1 MKCFIILTILSC
13 FLISET
19 SNIFLNTSKVSIQ
32 IQKDIPDK
40 KLQKYYKFKNG
51 INFDLEFPFYVGFI
65 KTSLDFSFYDN
76 LTSESRNFISTHPNI
91 VWGMILKLNQKIEW
105 FNGLSMGGYIYYFK
119 DSWEEIFTLGSNTET
134 EISFGFS
141 SSFSYYI
148 NNNFHL
154 IFSVKNYHLLTYQNI
169 NITSLSIGIGKT
181 INNPAWLNKV
191 LN

>member
-1 MKCFIILTILSC
+1 MKYLIFLIILSC
-13 FLISET
+13 FLIGHT
-19 SNIFLNTSKVSIQ
+19 SNIFSDTFKVSIQ
-32 IQKDIPDK
+32 IQKDRPDK
-40 KLQKYYKFKNG
+40 KLQEYYKFKNG
-51 INFDLEFPFYVGFI
+51 INFDLEFPFDVGFI
-65 KTSLDFSFYDN
+65 KTSLDFSLYDN
-76 LTSESRNFISTHPNI
+76 LTSEYRNFISIHPNI

-119 DSWEEIFTLGSNTET
+119 DSWKENFTLGSNTET
-134 EISFGFS
+134 EVSFGLL

-154 IFSVKNYHLLTYQNI
+154 IFSVKNYNLLTYQNI
-169 NITSLSIGIGKT
+169 NIISLSIGIGKT

>member
-1 MKCFIILTILSC
+1 MKYFITLIIISC

-76 LTSESRNFISTHPNI
+76 LTSESRSFISTHPNI

-119 DSWEEIFTLGSNTET
+119 DDWDKFFILGTTTET
-134 EISFGFS
+134 EISFGFL
-141 SSFSYYI
+141 SSFSYNI

-154 IFSVKNYHLLTYQNI
+154 IFSIKNYHILTYQDI